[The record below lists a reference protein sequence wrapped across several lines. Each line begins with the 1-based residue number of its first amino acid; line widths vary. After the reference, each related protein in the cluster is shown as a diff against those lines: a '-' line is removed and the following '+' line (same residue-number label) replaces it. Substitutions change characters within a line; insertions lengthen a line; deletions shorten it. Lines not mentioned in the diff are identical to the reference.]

1 MVAKCAGQQLVR
13 LGRCS
18 ALAGSL
24 PSGPAGPTAAGT
36 DTLAGG
42 VRPLQRAGAKVASA
56 PRSPP
61 PP

>member
-13 LGRCS
+13 LGCCS
-18 ALAGSL
+18 ALAGSV

-36 DTLAGG
+36 DTPAGG
-42 VRPLQRAGAKVASA
+42 VGPQQRGGTELASA
-56 PRSPP
+56 ARSPP